1 MESIQRFTT
10 DQLGLLDA
18 ASQRAEELTGD
29 YFHLPSFGPRRYL
42 YEVAT
47 EASTR
52 KEERAP
58 GAFAQLCRYVRQ
70 PPAAGDRRRAKHY
83 YRVCL
88 QDGDILSAMARP
100 GVPFPL
106 QSLLLYIMTHELIH
120 IVRFEQFRHPFV
132 TDPADREAEEA
143 RVHRLTYDLLAGHED
158 PGLSALLSYYRT
170 HRMPRCL

>member
-1 MESIQRFTT
+1 MHFST
-10 DQLGLLDA
+10 DHLAQLDA

-47 EASTR
+47 EVSCR
-52 KEERAP
+52 PDERAP
-58 GAFAQLCRYVRQ
+58 DAFAQLCRYVRH

-88 QDGDILSAMARP
+88 QDESILKATARP
-100 GVPFPL
+100 GVPFTL
-106 QSLLLYIMTHELIH
+106 SSLLLYIMTHELIH

-143 RVHRLTYDLLAGHED
+143 RVHRLTYDLLSEHEE
-158 PGLSALLSYYRT
+158 PGMAKLLSYYQT